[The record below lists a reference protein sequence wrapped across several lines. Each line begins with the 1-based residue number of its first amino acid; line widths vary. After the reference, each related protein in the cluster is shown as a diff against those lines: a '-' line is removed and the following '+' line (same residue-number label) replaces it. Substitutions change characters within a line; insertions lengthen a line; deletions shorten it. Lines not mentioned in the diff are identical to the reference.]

1 MTSRHNLP
9 AEILC
14 GIFNNLEPS
23 DILQCQKVCKAWC
36 APVQTIIYTHVHL
49 KNAEESTIVAYF
61 ATINANP
68 SLEKLAKSLG
78 FSKGYHRVYE
88 LLLDFG
94 SVNTIFRNIS
104 KTENIKRL
112 FESKAMGISY
122 SGKILTRNQ
131 LALLE
136 CLSGLAPNFFY
147 GVHHKKF

>member
-112 FESKAMGISY
+112 FESKAMGIYLFWQNLDTQPASPFRM
-122 SGKILTRNQ
+122 SIRPCSQ
-131 LALLE
+131 
-136 CLSGLAPNFFY
+136 FFLWCSS
-147 GVHHKKF
+147 